1 MSGLKNL
8 QGSFPNCC
16 HQWQSQNL
24 SSWGAKLKDSIK
36 NAINL
41 KILISIN
48 NKIKQFY
55 LVRRV

>member
-1 MSGLKNL
+1 MEPK
-8 QGSFPNCC
+8 FKFR
-16 HQWQSQNL
+16 
-24 SSWGAKLKDSIK
+24 GAKLKDSIK
-36 NAINL
+36 NEINL